1 MKIKRKRNRGNRN
14 VVNLSISV
22 RKVLLECFLHGLE
35 WLRLLKMLL
44 KSTKYREMTSSFPGK
59 PWRKKHEYLAALR
72 TFLIFSSLHVW
83 MRFTA
88 NSLCSNVSHIKEGVE
103 SYQGGSRVRHFST
116 DTFSVIS
123 YSPFQLSFLENC
135 NVSTPLFEASPEQ
148 MG

>member
-103 SYQGGSRVRHFST
+103 SGIFPQTHF
-116 DTFSVIS
+116 
-123 YSPFQLSFLENC
+123 Q
-135 NVSTPLFEASPEQ
+135 
-148 MG
+148 